1 MKKLLIIFSCLILI
15 VGCSSSEQA
24 KMKISASEF
33 ESDISSVYAESAE
46 FSGLPDQEFEQ
57 NINNKIAEDVKGALI
72 SFDTM
77 VSESS
82 DDLRMGNRCVLE
94 IKQLLKYNAKNFI
107 SLIEEH
113 YVYTGGAHGS
123 TMYYPR
129 NIDTLN
135 NKILCLEDLFAD
147 GYEKELNRI
156 IRTITES
163 DKEKYSDLWEQ
174 PSIDKDSAF
183 YISDGNLVIFFQP
196 YELSYYAKGFIE
208 FPIKLTEIE
217 GFLKEEYKRLAV

>member
-1 MKKLLIIFSCLILI
+1 MKKLLINFSSLILI
-15 VGCSSSEQA
+15 VGSSSSEQA

-123 TMYYPR
+123 TMHYPR

-174 PSIDKDSAF
+174 PLIDKDSAF
-183 YISDGNLVIFFQP
+183 YISDENLVIFFQP